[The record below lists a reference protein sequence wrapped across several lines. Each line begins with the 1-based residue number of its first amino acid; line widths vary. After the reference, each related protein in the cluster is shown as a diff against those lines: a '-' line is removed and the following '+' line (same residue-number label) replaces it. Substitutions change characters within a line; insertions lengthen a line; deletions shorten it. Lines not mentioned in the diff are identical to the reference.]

1 MPNFSFTRDIPFAT
15 HNPSSD
21 QPIMQTNTNSEDS
34 IWAVDHH
41 GFNDNLGGYHNV
53 IHQDPQLAN
62 PAAIPGIGQ
71 TFVKTI
77 GSDVQLFYESGLGV
91 VSQLSN
97 SSALLPRVA
106 VNFSVGP
113 GPVFL
118 ITTNSSFN
126 VTSVVRTGLGS
137 YAVNFTTPLS
147 SQFYY
152 PCISAQQAS
161 SSTAGVSNVA
171 TSPVYSPATTSIN
184 LGFQTP
190 NSSTAFD
197 PVFASVI
204 IFL

>member
-53 IHQDPQLAN
+53 IHQDPQLAD

-71 TFVKTI
+71 TYVKTV

-106 VNFSVGP
+106 VNFNVIATVP
-113 GPVFL
+113 T
-118 ITTNSSFN
+118 IQNSFN
-126 VTSVVRTGLGS
+126 VTSVVRNGLGS
-137 YAVNFTTPLS
+137 YTINFTSPLS

-152 PCISAQQAS
+152 PCINGQQAS
-161 SSTAGVSNVA
+161 GSSAGVSNVI
-171 TSPVYSPATTSIN
+171 TSPVYIPTTSSISI
-184 LGFQTP
+184 GFQTP
-190 NSSTAFD
+190 NSSSAFD
-197 PVFASVI
+197 PIFASVI